1 MVDIVAKKNNNLC
14 QRLFILGELLC
25 RNKEIREDYVM
36 KTLELNR
43 FMCPESVAIIGASK
57 TPGAI
62 GNRAI
67 KNFAD
72 LQFKGKVYAVNP
84 RYEEVEGFSC
94 FPSLLAIPGSIDV
107 VIIAVASKL
116 VENAIR
122 DCGEKKVK
130 FLIIFSSGFAEMG
143 EEGLMAQERILALC
157 RENDIRVLGP
167 NTTGIYNFKD
177 KILLSFA
184 VAANT
189 DFLQGEVGLVSQ
201 SGATA
206 GFIMNVA
213 TEEQVGFTY
222 VMATG
227 NQMDLNSLDCLE
239 FLVEDD
245 DSKLVALYMEGVPN
259 GEQLKA
265 ITTRALSKHKPI
277 IVHKSGRSA
286 AGQKAALSHTASL
299 TGSSL
304 VFEMAA
310 KRYGITLVNELEEML
325 DAIKAFRSGKR
336 PGGNRV
342 ATLVISG
349 AAGIMLADKLSEF
362 GLEMANLTEA
372 TVARL
377 AKVVP
382 NYCSLSNPV
391 DIGVTLLSNPI
402 LYKHCIETL
411 ISAAEVDILIVNLN
425 LSLAVGGLKF
435 AQDIAEVAKYS
446 AKPIIVATTGP
457 EKWMAEI
464 RKFLTQNHVPAYS
477 SLKSAAQAA
486 NYLLN
491 YEKMYDKQ
499 QVLPAEIV
507 KGASLGE
514 NLGSNDAPSVTE
526 PEVKRLLTQFGV
538 PVPRGVLGKDLNELL
553 TLAKDLTFPL
563 VAKIVSPQITHK
575 SDVGGV
581 ILPIANEHA
590 LQQAYETIMNN
601 VRQNVPAATI
611 EGILIEEMVQGPFLE
626 AIVGVT
632 RDPVFGPV
640 ILCGLGGIYVE
651 VMKDVSQ
658 SLAPISVD
666 QALEMI
672 QQLKSYPLFTGVR
685 KGLTYDVKALAKT
698 LSQVSQLAM
707 SLGDIWSDFE
717 INPLIVR
724 PEGQGVLAL
733 DGLITLS
740 RTCKGNAH

>member
-1 MVDIVAKKNNNLC
+1 MGI
-14 QRLFILGELLC
+14 
-25 RNKEIREDYVM
+25 
-36 KTLELNR
+36 LELDR
-43 FMCPESVAIIGASK
+43 FMRPESVAIVGASK

-72 LQFKGKVYAVNP
+72 LQFKGKVYGVNP
-84 RYEEVEGFSC
+84 RYDEVEGFPC
-94 FPSLLAIPGSIDV
+94 FPSLLAIPDPIDV
-107 VIIAVASKL
+107 VIIAVASNL

-122 DCGEKKVK
+122 ECAEKKVK
-130 FLIIFSSGFAEMG
+130 FLVIFSSGFAEMG
-143 EEGLMAQERILALC
+143 EEGLKAQERILALC

-177 KILLSFA
+177 RILLSFA

-222 VMATG
+222 VLATG
-227 NQMDLNSLDCLE
+227 NQMDLTSLDCLE
-239 FLVEDD
+239 FVVEDD
-245 DSKLVALYMEGVPN
+245 DSKVAAVYMEGVPN
-259 GEQLKA
+259 GEQLKTVA
-265 ITTRALSKHKPI
+265 ARALSKHKPV
-277 IVHKSGRSA
+277 IVYKSGRSA

-299 TGSSL
+299 TGSNL

-310 KRYGITLVNELEEML
+310 KRYGITLVNELEEMI

-336 PGGNRV
+336 AVGNRV

-349 AAGIMLADKLSEF
+349 AAGIILADKLSEF
-362 GLEMANLTEA
+362 GLEMVNLTEA

-377 AKVVP
+377 AEVVP
-382 NYCSLSNPV
+382 SYCSLTNPV

-411 ISAAEVDILIVNLN
+411 ISAEEVDSLIINLN
-425 LSLAVGGLKF
+425 ISLAVGGFKF
-435 AQDIAEVAKYS
+435 AQDIVDVAKNS
-446 AKPIIVATTGP
+446 AKPIIVATTGS

-486 NYLLN
+486 SYLLN
-491 YEKMYDKQ
+491 YEKMYSKQ
-499 QVLPAEIV
+499 LELAPEIV
-507 KGASLGE
+507 KGVALGK
-514 NLGSNDAPSVTE
+514 NLGSDGAPSITE

-538 PVPRGVLGKDLNELL
+538 PIPRGGLGKDLNELI
-553 TLAKDLTFPL
+553 TVAKELTFPL
-563 VAKIVSPQITHK
+563 VAKIVSSQITHK

-581 ILPIANEHA
+581 ILPIADEQA

-601 VRQNVPAATI
+601 VRQNAPDASI
-611 EGILIEEMVQGPFLE
+611 DGILIEEMVQGPFLE

-632 RDPVFGPV
+632 RDPIFGPV

-658 SLAPISVD
+658 RLAPISEG

-698 LSQVSQLAM
+698 LSQVSQLAI
-707 SLGDIWSDFE
+707 SLGDAWSDFE

-733 DGLITLS
+733 DGLITLYGTS
-740 RTCKGNAH
+740 KVNVH